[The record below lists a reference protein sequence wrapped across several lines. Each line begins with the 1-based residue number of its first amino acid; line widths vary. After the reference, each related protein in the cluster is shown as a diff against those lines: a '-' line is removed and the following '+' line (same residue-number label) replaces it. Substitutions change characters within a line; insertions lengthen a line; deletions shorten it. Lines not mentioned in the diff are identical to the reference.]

1 MKRKGRRMQVIKGR
15 QVIAVCENAGDA
27 MRLTQ
32 VHRDTICRR
41 LQDGG
46 TTKGYRFVEIGR

>member
-1 MKRKGRRMQVIKGR
+1 MQVIKGR